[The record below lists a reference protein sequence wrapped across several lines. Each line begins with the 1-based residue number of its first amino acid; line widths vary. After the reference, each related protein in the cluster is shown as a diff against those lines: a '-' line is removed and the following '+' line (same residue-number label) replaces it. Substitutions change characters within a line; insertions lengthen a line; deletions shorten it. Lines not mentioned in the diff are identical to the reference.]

1 MFQAWNQATRR
12 NPTLGDLC
20 KRGYQVFDGSW
31 NTYVKEHK
39 QLLCDKIVRYYYFY
53 EIGSET
59 PDRFIH
65 YINEQLSR
73 IMPYYNQL
81 YRSELIEF
89 NPMLNHAITQ
99 NGRSIE
105 NLLKSLSTD
114 TSRTGKMLR
123 DSINK
128 ATGYGDSV
136 AKTGVKSTENVD
148 KTVKMVYNKDG
159 TDDSTTNSTENTKV
173 TENVNTVSDYT
184 RDRDVTENTN
194 YKGNVDETGHV
205 VSVVDGTKVTDTDK
219 SVAIVTDV
227 ISKDTDTGTIVDD
240 GVGTS
245 KSTGTKNWEEVTDD
259 TAKTVVVTDLGET
272 TTGSSRKD
280 YADTPQIQLNS
291 GGSGSGS
298 ASTGMP
304 QVRSDY
310 LTNVTWDYSTS
321 NHNLDSTVTT
331 DFKDDI
337 TKTHEEQTTDN
348 TDTTDKN
355 TKTTNMVK
363 DGTEKTTTSHTEDNT
378 ENEKTYTTTTTDSTN
393 NKDETYDKTVDTKE
407 QIKDNTNTRQDTV
420 SNKDTVGKV
429 VYDDDWTE
437 KGNEDEVTKQVRV
450 GVSDT
455 LANTQTKDT
464 RDSRETES
472 QETGGTSFMKEDST
486 RTVDT
491 GTTDITTGF
500 MNIPSSALLEA
511 FRKTFLNID
520 QMIIEEL
527 AENFMLIF

>member
-1 MFQAWNQATRR
+1 MYQTWNPSDRH

-20 KRGYQVFDGSW
+20 RRGYTVFDDTW
-31 NTYVKEHK
+31 DTYVKEHK
-39 QLLCDKIVRYYYFY
+39 QVLCDKIVRYYYFY

-65 YINEQLSR
+65 YLNEQLAR

-89 NPMLNHAITQ
+89 NPMLNHAITS

-123 DSINK
+123 DAVNK
-128 ATGYGDSV
+128 ATGYGDST

-148 KTVKMVYNKDG
+148 KTVKTVYNKDG
-159 TDDSTTNSTENTKV
+159 TDDSTTDTTENTKFN
-173 TENVNTVSDYT
+173 EHVNTVSDYT
-184 RDRDVTENTN
+184 RDRVLTEDTN
-194 YKGNVDETGHV
+194 YDGNIDDTGHSV
-205 VSVVDGTKVTDTDK
+205 TVVDGTKVTDTDK
-219 SVAIVTDV
+219 SIDIVVDGVT
-227 ISKDTDTGTIVDD
+227 KDTDTGTIVDD

-245 KSTGTKNWEEVTDD
+245 KSNGTKDWEEVTDD
-259 TAKTVVVTDLGET
+259 TAKTVVVTDLGEK
-272 TTGSSRKD
+272 TTGSGRKD
-280 YADTPQIQLNS
+280 YADTPQIQLTT
-291 GGSGSGS
+291 GGTTGSG
-298 ASTGMP
+298 ATGMP

-321 NHNLDSTVTT
+321 NHELDSTVTT

-337 TKTHEEQTTDN
+337 TKTHTEKTSDN

-363 DGTEKTTTSHTEDNT
+363 DGTSKTTTNHSEDNT
-378 ENEKTYTTTTTDSTN
+378 ENEKTDSTTTGDTTN
-393 NKDETYDKTVDTKE
+393 NKAETYDKTVDVKE
-407 QIKDNTNTRQDTV
+407 DIADKTVTNQDTD
-420 SNKDTVGKV
+420 SNKDVTGKT

-472 QETGGTSFMKEDST
+472 QESGGTSLTKEDT
-486 RTVDT
+486 QRTVDT

-500 MNIPSSALLEA
+500 MNIPSSALLDA

-527 AENFMLIF
+527 VENFSVIF